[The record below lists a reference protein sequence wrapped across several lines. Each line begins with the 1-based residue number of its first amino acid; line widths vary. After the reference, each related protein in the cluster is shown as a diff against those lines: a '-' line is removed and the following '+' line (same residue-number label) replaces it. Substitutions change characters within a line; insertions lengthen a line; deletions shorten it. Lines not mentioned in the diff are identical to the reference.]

1 MSQSSDPL
9 SAFRI
14 SLRENPFFGSLP
26 ESALDFLAKRATLN
40 RYSPGATIFW
50 EGESSKGLYWL
61 YSGTL
66 KAVKYATNGRE
77 QILHLIKEGQTF
89 NEVGAFSTLPNPASV
104 VVLSHA
110 QVWHIPGEAIQQLIQ
125 EDPVFAQL
133 IIDILALR
141 LRRSVELVEDL
152 ALRPV
157 IKRLSRLILD
167 EADGDTLSR
176 PNWYTQN
183 ELAKRLGTV
192 GDVVQRALRQLE
204 ANNLIRV
211 ERKQI
216 LILDQDELKKM
227 VD

>member
-1 MSQSSDPL
+1 M
-9 SAFRI
+9 
-14 SLRENPFFGSLP
+14 ENPFFGSLP
-26 ESALDFLAKRATLN
+26 ESALAFLGKHATHN
-40 RYSPGATIFW
+40 QYSTGETIFW
-50 EGESSKGLYWL
+50 EGEPSKGLYWL

-66 KAVKYATNGRE
+66 KAVKYATTGRE
-77 QILHLIKEGQTF
+77 QTLHLIKEGQTF
-89 NEVGAFSTLPNPASV
+89 NEVGAFSRLPNPASV
-104 VVLSHA
+104 VVLSAA
-110 QVWHIPGEAIQQLIQ
+110 QVWHIPGEAIRQLIQ
-125 EDPVFAQL
+125 EDPVFTQQ

-167 EADGDTLSR
+167 EAEEDTLFR
-176 PNWYTQN
+176 PNWYTQD

-204 ANNLIRV
+204 ENNLIQV

-216 LILDQDELKKM
+216 LILNREGLKKM